1 MFNRR
6 RIRPIIISLI
16 IMVLLALAWLPTGDL
31 LPEQR
36 SNKPFLFISYSTPVP
51 NNNALQDVLFD
62 VQQRLEQRHEWKLID
77 EPADYAWQLTV
88 SVSQPDNLELLGELT
103 GPNADLQRFK
113 IQGRPEAMGALPE
126 QYVKV
131 LIDLVEAGDNAQ

>member
-16 IMVLLALAWLPTGDL
+16 IMVLLALAWLPTGNL

-51 NNNALQDVLFD
+51 NNSALQDVLFD

-103 GPNADLQRFK
+103 GSNADLQRFK

>member
-51 NNNALQDVLFD
+51 NNSALQDVLFD

>member
-1 MFNRR
+1 MFSRR

>member
-1 MFNRR
+1 
-6 RIRPIIISLI
+6 
-16 IMVLLALAWLPTGDL
+16 
-31 LPEQR
+31 
-36 SNKPFLFISYSTPVP
+36 VP